1 MKTKMTAGICLLILF
16 LVWTAAVSFI
26 DVQPIGPLDS
36 EVGFAALNGAFHD
49 MTGVNMTLYDIT
61 DILGLIPI
69 LIVLAFAVLGLVQL
83 ITRKSIFKVDSDII
97 ALGVFFV
104 LVAAVYLFFEVFVIN
119 HRPVLIEGVLEA
131 SYPSSTTMLV
141 LAVMPVTMMQ
151 LRKRIG
157 NCTLRVILLTVCGLF
172 TAFTVIARIISGVH
186 WITDIIGGALVAAG
200 LFLIYEAA
208 CVLLAKKSGKH

>member
-1 MKTKMTAGICLLILF
+1 MLILF

-157 NCTLRVILLTVCGLF
+157 NGTLRVILLTVCGLF

-200 LFLIYEAA
+200 LVLIYEAA